1 MPKYLGGCFFL
12 LFLICGLVVPP
23 ANAQVA
29 PLEES
34 TTCDQP
40 EWNAKYGIYLELYR
54 PSLHVERDA
63 LYDHINGF
71 SKRAQLVENGL
82 QVYGALNTISGN
94 LEMENALDVAAGAV
108 STTGEAVGAF
118 GNSTTASIA
127 AQQLLEW
134 GELAIK
140 RDPKSFANYFATNTL
155 ETAAGL
161 YGSVGM
167 NALIDEY
174 RLVSS
179 ADIVLFEYYRHCGNQ
194 QEIQEALG
202 LSQRFENAE
211 GSVDFLSWAAMQN
224 APKGSYSQSEKSH
237 LAEMM
242 SRMVTGVNTAY
253 DQLSG
258 GAVASG
264 TPDLE
269 PYRPD
274 LYPGTVGP
282 GGSLMVEFGAEN
294 EGDGAAKAS
303 TARLRL
309 TETSEQVT
317 TDDPVLATVDMSSLP
332 SGASSSFEKNV
343 TLPSDL
349 SAGTYYV
356 WLILDVDS
364 EAGQK
369 PADEENDKVYEEL
382 TVEHLTPDLQP
393 RRVQVTPSSPRRGE
407 EMKVEFQVANWG
419 EGSSKPSKARLR
431 VSPRRDRVTTQDT
444 ELATIDVP
452 ALAPDEEI
460 RVAKTVQLPSSLD
473 IDRRYYVWVIL
484 DVTSRAGQTF
494 ADEENDKRYEGIQ
507 VE

>member
-1 MPKYLGGCFFL
+1 
-12 LFLICGLVVPP
+12 
-23 ANAQVA
+23 
-29 PLEES
+29 
-34 TTCDQP
+34 
-40 EWNAKYGIYLELYR
+40 
-54 PSLHVERDA
+54 
-63 LYDHINGF
+63 
-71 SKRAQLVENGL
+71 
-82 QVYGALNTISGN
+82 
-94 LEMENALDVAAGAV
+94 
-108 STTGEAVGAF
+108 
-118 GNSTTASIA
+118 
-127 AQQLLEW
+127 
-134 GELAIK
+134 
-140 RDPKSFANYFATNTL
+140 
-155 ETAAGL
+155 
-161 YGSVGM
+161 
-167 NALIDEY
+167 
-174 RLVSS
+174 
-179 ADIVLFEYYRHCGNQ
+179 
-194 QEIQEALG
+194 
-202 LSQRFENAE
+202 
-211 GSVDFLSWAAMQN
+211 
-224 APKGSYSQSEKSH
+224 
-237 LAEMM
+237 MM

-364 EAGQK
+364 EAGQT

-382 TVEHLTPDLQP
+382 TIEHLTSDLKP
-393 RRVQVTPSSPRRGE
+393 SRMDVTPSSPRPGGE
-407 EMKVEFQVANWG
+407 AKVEFDVANWG
-419 EGSSKPSKARLR
+419 EGAAQASRARLR
-431 VSPRRDRVTTQDT
+431 VSTSNERVTTQDP
-444 ELATIDVP
+444 ELATIDIP

-460 RVAKTVQLPSSLD
+460 HVAKNVQLPSSLSVD
-473 IDRRYYVWVIL
+473 TRYYIWLIV

-494 ADEENDKRYEGIQ
+494 ADEENDKRYQSIR

>member
-1 MPKYLGGCFFL
+1 MPKYLGCCFFL
-12 LFLICGLVVPP
+12 LFPICGLVVLP

-29 PLEES
+29 PLEAS

-54 PSLHVERDA
+54 PSLRIERDA
-63 LYDHINGF
+63 LHGHINGF
-71 SKRAQLVENGL
+71 SKRARLVENGL

-94 LEMENALDVAAGAV
+94 LEMENAVDVAAGAV

-118 GNSTTASIA
+118 GNSTASIA
-127 AQQLLEW
+127 AEQLLEW

-140 RDPKSFANYFATNTL
+140 RDPKTFVEYFATNTL

-167 NALIDEY
+167 NALIDKY

-194 QEIQEALG
+194 EEIQDALG
-202 LSQRFENAE
+202 LSQRLENAE

-224 APKGSYSQSEKSH
+224 APKGSYSQSEKSY
-237 LAEMM
+237 LAKLM
-242 SRMVTGVNTAY
+242 SRMVSGVNTVY

-258 GAVASG
+258 GPVASG

-294 EGDGAAKAS
+294 EGGGAAKAS

-309 TETSEQVT
+309 TENSEEVT

-332 SGASSSFEKNV
+332 RGATSSFEKNV
-343 TLPSDL
+343 TLPMNL

-356 WLILDVDS
+356 WLILDVNS

-382 TVEHLTPDLQP
+382 TIEHLTPDLEP
-393 RRVQVTPSSPRRGE
+393 GRVHVTPSSPRRGE
-407 EMKVEFQVANWG
+407 EMKVEFEVANWG
-419 EGSSKPSKARLR
+419 QGAAKPSKARLR
-431 VSPRRDRVTTQDT
+431 VSPRRDHVTT
-444 ELATIDVP
+444 
-452 ALAPDEEI
+452 
-460 RVAKTVQLPSSLD
+460 
-473 IDRRYYVWVIL
+473 
-484 DVTSRAGQTF
+484 
-494 ADEENDKRYEGIQ
+494 
-507 VE
+507 